1 MDCENEFLGVCARRN
16 EREYEKK
23 KIAWILLAAMTLSIA
38 ACGNK
43 TGDPVAD
50 DGNITAEATEGE
62 LDTSAN
68 LDGSCADILDEIYKT
83 AKTDDDYFSYTDDF
97 ENVEITGAEE
107 EYILGTTEID
117 YTDSVYSAPM
127 MSSIAYEC
135 VLLRVSEDQDIEG
148 AKKLL
153 EENADP
159 AKWICVEA
167 ESVVVE
173 NVGDVILFIMADKDV
188 ADATKRSVFSVKKI
202 NTEGGAK
209 LAFSSITFLYYF
221 YRRY

>member
-1 MDCENEFLGVCARRN
+1 MLFRSLPSRFA
-16 EREYEKK
+16 
-23 KIAWILLAAMTLSIA
+23 
-38 ACGNK
+38 
-43 TGDPVAD
+43 
-50 DGNITAEATEGE
+50 
-62 LDTSAN
+62 
-68 LDGSCADILDEIYKT
+68 
-83 AKTDDDYFSYTDDF
+83 DYFSYTDDF

-127 MSSIAYEC
+127 MSSIAYQC
-135 VLLRVSEDQDIEG
+135 VLLRVSEDQDIET

-188 ADATKRSVFSVKKI
+188 ADA
-202 NTEGGAK
+202 AK
-209 LAFSSITFLYYF
+209 EAFLALKNEACQKQYQIFHYCRCQIIDH
-221 YRRY
+221 

>member
-1 MDCENEFLGVCARRN
+1 MMEISLQRQQ
-16 EREYEKK
+16 RE
-23 KIAWILLAAMTLSIA
+23 
-38 ACGNK
+38 
-43 TGDPVAD
+43 
-50 DGNITAEATEGE
+50 
-62 LDTSAN
+62 
-68 LDGSCADILDEIYKT
+68 SCADILDEIYKT

-97 ENVEITGAEE
+97 ENVEITEAEE

-127 MSSIAYEC
+127 MSSIAYQC
-135 VLLRVSEDQDIEG
+135 VLLRVSEDQDIEA

-188 ADATKRSVFSVKKI
+188 ADAAKEAFLALKK
-202 NTEGGAK
+202 
-209 LAFSSITFLYYF
+209 
-221 YRRY
+221 